1 MRWRS
6 LASSAAAAIPAP
18 RGAPSRCRSTR
29 PASSCW
35 RSASASWRGPMLGVV
50 NLDKPVGPTSHD
62 MVALMRRLTGTRR
75 IGHAGTL
82 DPLASGVLPILVGA
96 ATRFSEELT
105 AGRKRY
111 EAVIR
116 LGWRS
121 ATDDAEGPIEPG
133 SAPPGAEVA
142 VAALSDF
149 IGTFAQR
156 PPAFSA
162 RKIGGRTAHR
172 AARAGTPV
180 DLPARTVTVESLDLL
195 AVEGG
200 PEWLDLR
207 VDLRCG
213 PGTYVRS
220 IARDLGDALGCGGY
234 LAALRRT
241 EAAGLRADDG
251 LRPDRRAAV
260 AATARDRRSGGG
272 SVPPWRRR
280 AHRRRHLRRR
290 PPRRLRRPAARGR
303 RDVGGGPAAAG
314 QGHRRG
320 DAMNGIGAFPI
331 DRLPKVGAAAVSMG
345 VFDGV
350 HRGHL
355 ALVRATAAAA
365 AEHGVASVALVFD
378 PHPDE
383 VVSPGTIVP
392 RLAPMIDNLRRLELA
407 GIDRALPVRF
417 DAE

>member
-1 MRWRS
+1 
-6 LASSAAAAIPAP
+6 
-18 RGAPSRCRSTR
+18 
-29 PASSCW
+29 
-35 RSASASWRGPMLGVV
+35 MLGVV

-251 LRPDRRAAV
+251 LRPE
-260 AATARDRRSGGG
+260 
-272 SVPPWRRR
+272 
-280 AHRRRHLRRR
+280 
-290 PPRRLRRPAARGR
+290 RLEEL
-303 RDVGGGPAAAG
+303 AAAG
-314 QGHRRG
+314 RLASALIPIGELLSLPRLEIGEAAG
-320 DAMNGIGAFPI
+320 DRFRHGAVVRI
-331 DRLPKVGAAAVSMG
+331 
-345 VFDGV
+345 DGV
-350 HRGHL
+350 TSVVGRHAVFVARQ
-355 ALVRATAAAA
+355 LV
-365 AEHGVASVALVFD
+365 GVGTLEAGLLQ
-378 PHPDE
+378 PDKVIGE
-383 VVSPGTIVP
+383 VTP
-392 RLAPMIDNLRRLELA
+392 
-407 GIDRALPVRF
+407 
-417 DAE
+417 